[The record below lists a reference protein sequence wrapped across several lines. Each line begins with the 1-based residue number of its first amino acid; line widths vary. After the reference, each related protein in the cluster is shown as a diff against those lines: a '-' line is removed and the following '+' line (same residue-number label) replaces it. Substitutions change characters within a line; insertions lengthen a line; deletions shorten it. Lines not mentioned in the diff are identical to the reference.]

1 MDFLKLFGN
10 NKILQVASVSW
21 LIAQTIKVIHTFIV
35 KKRFDFTRFVGS
47 MLPKI
52 EAAIKFV
59 QSKDGRKTV
68 ITSLEKATEG
78 MEGKTGTLIV
88 NDKF

>member
-1 MDFLKLFGN
+1 
-10 NKILQVASVSW
+10 
-21 LIAQTIKVIHTFIV
+21 
-35 KKRFDFTRFVGS
+35 